1 MKTVLLLKSDY
12 ERIGGPETLL
22 RSLAVTIDRN
32 RFDPVLAMM
41 RRPRQEPLGAY
52 PSCLRQVELPWYGLG
67 ALMATA
73 RRAACIA
80 RDTNAAVVHS
90 HDMRANAVAAA
101 MRLFHRLP
109 WIAHV
114 HGWLGPTH
122 RGRWRIYEAIDHRM
136 VRAADR
142 VLVGSAAAQAEVR
155 SFGARRVNIVPNAV
169 AIPEEGALDI
179 NTNMMALRAEIRAPD
194 NAVVLG
200 MLGRLHPCKGHEIF
214 LHAMATLVRANQNVH
229 GLIVG
234 EGQNGEELRALAG
247 TLGIAE
253 HVTFTGFVDDAI
265 RYLAVMDV
273 VAVPSVQDSLPLTAL
288 EAMSYARP
296 VVASSAGDLPV
307 AIQDGVSGFITPVGD
322 SGALAE
328 RLATL
333 VGDPELRQRLG
344 VAGRRRV
351 IDAFSADAMARG
363 LEAQYD
369 AVIDGQD
376 VRAG

>member
-1 MKTVLLLKSDY
+1 M
-12 ERIGGPETLL
+12 
-22 RSLAVTIDRN
+22 
-32 RFDPVLAMM
+32 
-41 RRPRQEPLGAY
+41 
-52 PSCLRQVELPWYGLG
+52 
-67 ALMATA
+67 
-73 RRAACIA
+73 
-80 RDTNAAVVHS
+80 
-90 HDMRANAVAAA
+90 
-101 MRLFHRLP
+101 
-109 WIAHV
+109 
-114 HGWLGPTH
+114 
-122 RGRWRIYEAIDHRM
+122 
-136 VRAADR
+136 
-142 VLVGSAAAQAEVR
+142 
-155 SFGARRVNIVPNAV
+155 
-169 AIPEEGALDI
+169 DI

-369 AVIDGQD
+369 AVIEGQD